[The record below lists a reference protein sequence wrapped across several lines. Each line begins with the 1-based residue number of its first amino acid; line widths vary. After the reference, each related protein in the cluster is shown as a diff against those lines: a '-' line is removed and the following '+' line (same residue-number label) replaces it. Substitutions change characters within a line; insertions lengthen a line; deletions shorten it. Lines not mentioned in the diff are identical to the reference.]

1 MKKANK
7 TKVTCRPCKEE
18 NNWENWEIEA
28 PNGKVLSKHY
38 NTKSE
43 CVKAGRQYAAECGA
57 TLYIEDYDKK
67 Q

>member
-7 TKVTCRPCKEE
+7 TKVTFRPCKEE
-18 NNWENWEIEA
+18 NNWEIEA